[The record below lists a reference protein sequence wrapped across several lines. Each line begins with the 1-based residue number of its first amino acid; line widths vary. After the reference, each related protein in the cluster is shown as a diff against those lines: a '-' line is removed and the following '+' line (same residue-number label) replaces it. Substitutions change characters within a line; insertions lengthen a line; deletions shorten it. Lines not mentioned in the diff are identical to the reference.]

1 MRHKDIKNFIKSKA
15 HQVELKDQKLEILA
29 RVKDLTPKE
38 IVLPQKKT
46 LQPQL
51 LYAGALLTIVIVV
64 ITVFILAQRPTES
77 INPPEF
83 ENIDNVVMFS
93 SISTTSLLNDTD
105 DAPVYHNLVQPL
117 SVTTLNQTFTLDE
130 NLKDLSKYLNILEQL
145 FASQKDFN
153 QEFVEPKSN
162 YGQSIRFKSKDFLNE
177 QFEYR
182 LNYNQAIKN
191 QTNQTQ
197 LEGEIIVGS
206 EVFIFNGE
214 TLEDNP
220 NALVM
225 ITSKNTHNFV
235 ETKFE
240 KYDDY
245 YTFEFIMTLNDM
257 LNDHVIMK
265 VVTQDDSYIVELQT
279 GQHEQKMNY
288 TFEMGI
294 ESRKKMLN
302 VHYESIS
309 DPTQTG
315 ELKVRIDQ
323 ADGMH
328 IYFILVKP
336 DHDKPYMLR
345 FNRNIGH
352 KNKK

>member
-182 LNYNQAIKN
+182 LNYNQAIKRSCCN
-191 QTNQTQ
+191 ILPDRTVDCSWR
-197 LEGEIIVGS
+197 EIACS
-206 EVFIFNGE
+206 CTEN
-214 TLEDNP
+214 
-220 NALVM
+220 
-225 ITSKNTHNFV
+225 
-235 ETKFE
+235 
-240 KYDDY
+240 
-245 YTFEFIMTLNDM
+245 
-257 LNDHVIMK
+257 
-265 VVTQDDSYIVELQT
+265 
-279 GQHEQKMNY
+279 
-288 TFEMGI
+288 
-294 ESRKKMLN
+294 
-302 VHYESIS
+302 
-309 DPTQTG
+309 
-315 ELKVRIDQ
+315 
-323 ADGMH
+323 
-328 IYFILVKP
+328 
-336 DHDKPYMLR
+336 
-345 FNRNIGH
+345 
-352 KNKK
+352 